1 MTKQTNNS
9 TTPELPLAGKF
20 GTLQIKRWMLFELN
34 LQGLQLLLFAL
45 IYQTRL
51 KLKPEGWTVSEL
63 ATWFSRQPNNIR
75 RELNTLIDKGLLRHD
90 EPDTNAPKKELHYL
104 FQHPKRVRTAPV
116 WTDEQRREFYRI
128 HIPEVLAASPNPI
141 KPPTDKKN

>member
-1 MTKQTNNS
+1 MTKQNS
-9 TTPELPLAGKF
+9 NPTPGLPLMDKF

-75 RELNTLIDKGLLRHD
+75 RELNTLIDKGILRHD
-90 EPDTNAPKKELHYL
+90 EPDPASPKKELHYL
-104 FQHPKRVRTAPV
+104 FQHPKRVLKAPI
-116 WTDEQRREFYRI
+116 WTPEQQREFYRI
-128 HIPEVLAASPNPI
+128 HLPEVLNAAQ
-141 KPPTDKKN
+141 

>member
-1 MTKQTNNS
+1 MTKQNS
-9 TTPELPLAGKF
+9 NPTPGLPLMDKF

-75 RELNTLIDKGLLRHD
+75 RELNTLINKGILRHD
-90 EPDTNAPKKELHYL
+90 EPDPASPKKELHYL
-104 FQHPKRVRTAPV
+104 FQHPKRVRKAPI
-116 WTDEQRREFYRI
+116 WTPEQQREFYRI
-128 HIPEVLAASPNPI
+128 HLPEVLNAAH
-141 KPPTDKKN
+141 